1 MWYQVNTGYGLTYV
15 NQNRSKVLYFVKA
28 TILSVN
34 CPMASEGTRKNEETF
49 LIRRATSL
57 ADLQWVVKMA
67 TEEDI
72 LPREKEAECYFS
84 AGLTPYF
91 YIGELKGER
100 ISCMSL
106 VRHGESSVIGGYNI
120 VHKSYRGQGYG
131 RKMMEVGLKNLSD
144 QCNIQTLAPRS
155 SINPYQKHGY
165 QSGWIV
171 NSYQFT
177 ASRGVEGLASCQLPP
192 SVEQILPASQVDFE
206 KLFAYSADMLG
217 SSQTCKLLLAAWLCH
232 LQESSWAA
240 IDKNGEMVG
249 YLIMSKTTRFTE
261 DGYCIAPFF
270 ADSPAIA
277 RCLLKVAVEF
287 AGENYPNHNNF
298 AEIPVD
304 YNPEGVSILEKEIG
318 AKLIVDYTF
327 MANKEIPNKPL
338 SKVFSFAST
347 QVL

>member
-1 MWYQVNTGYGLTYV
+1 
-15 NQNRSKVLYFVKA
+15 
-28 TILSVN
+28 
-34 CPMASEGTRKNEETF
+34 
-49 LIRRATSL
+49 
-57 ADLQWVVKMA
+57 
-67 TEEDI
+67 
-72 LPREKEAECYFS
+72 
-84 AGLTPYF
+84 
-91 YIGELKGER
+91 
-100 ISCMSL
+100 
-106 VRHGESSVIGGYNI
+106 
-120 VHKSYRGQGYG
+120 
-131 RKMMEVGLKNLSD
+131 MMEVGLKNLSD
-144 QCNIQTLAPRS
+144 QCNIQMLAPRS

-177 ASRGVEGLASCQLPP
+177 ASRGVEGLASCQLPS
-192 SVEQILPASQVDFE
+192 SVEQILPARLTDFE
-206 KLFAYSADMLG
+206 KLFAYGADMLG

-261 DGYCIAPFF
+261 DGYCNAPFF

-277 RCLLKVAVEF
+277 RSLLKVAVEF
-287 AGENYPNHNNF
+287 AGENYPNHNIF

-327 MANKEIPNKPL
+327 MVNKEIPNKPL